1 MHSRAETN
9 RPDRPR
15 KRDAVPAGPRYRVA
29 VGHAHG
35 VRPAGI
41 VGAITAEGGLTGRD
55 LGRIDIFDTYSLV
68 EIGGHI
74 SPAAFGR
81 ISNAKVSGQSL
92 KIQLD
97 TSPAH
102 SGGASSGPRRSG
114 PGHERPARSAY
125 RAAR

>member
-1 MHSRAETN
+1 MADT
-9 RPDRPR
+9 
-15 KRDAVPAGPRYRVA
+15 GPRESPPLERSCRRYVQC
-29 VGHAHG
+29 
-35 VRPAGI
+35 
-41 VGAITAEGGLTGRD
+41 

-97 TSPAH
+97 TTS
-102 SGGASSGPRRSG
+102 STGGPSSGPRRSG
-114 PGHERPARSAY
+114 PGNERPARSGY
-125 RAAR
+125 HAR